1 MRPVSTD
8 FLAAVAGAH
17 THAMRVDVLQGGTL
31 TQTGLP
37 IIGGNVTTDR
47 TAEIRGRASV
57 AIAGPELIPMSAFD
71 PLAPFG
77 TELQIFSGI
86 QFASGPEVVSL
97 GIFGIQDSKVSDDGG
112 TITLECLDRA
122 QVVKDANFE
131 STYVIA
137 AGSDYA
143 GAILGLID
151 DGVPGLQFDFA
162 DTTATTPLLVFADD
176 SSSGRWTEALKLAT
190 AVGCDLYFNADGVC
204 VLEPVPN
211 PLSDPVARLK
221 DGPGG
226 VVVSAAKNWS
236 RTPSFN
242 RVIAFTDNPDPAH
255 TPVRAIATDDDP
267 ASPTFYDGTFGRKP
281 KRFPGPFTTT
291 DQAQTA
297 ADAELRRTL
306 GIAQTVDLNVAPN
319 PALEAGDIVA
329 IRRTSIGID
338 EVDVLDSVTYDLG
351 IGTMSLGVRARQVTQ

>member
-1 MRPVSTD
+1 MRQVSTD
-8 FLAAVAGAH
+8 FLAAVAGSHAH
-17 THAMRVDVLQGGTL
+17 AVRVDVLQGGFVS
-31 TQTGLP
+31 QTGLP
-37 IIGGNVTTDR
+37 IIGGSVTVDR
-47 TAEIRGRASV
+47 TAEIRGSATV
-57 AIAGPELIPMSAFD
+57 NVAGPDLIPMSAFD

-77 TELQIFSGI
+77 TELQIFTGI
-86 QFASGPEVVSL
+86 QFSTGPELVSL
-97 GIFGIQDSKVSDDGG
+97 GIFGIQTANVSDDGS
-112 TITLECLDRA
+112 TIRLTCLDRA

-151 DGVPGLQFDFA
+151 DGVPGLTYNFSS
-162 DTTATTPLLVFADD
+162 TTATTPLLVFADD

-190 AVGCDLYFNADGVC
+190 AVGCDLYFDADGVC

-211 PLSDPVARLK
+211 PLSDPVAALS
-221 DGPGG
+221 DGLEG
-226 VVVSAAKNWS
+226 VVVTASKDWS

-242 RVIAFTDNPDPAH
+242 RVIAYTDNPDPANP
-255 TPVRAIATDDDP
+255 PVRAIATDDDP
-267 ASPTFYDGTFGRKP
+267 TSPTFYSGTFGRKP
-281 KRFPGPFTTT
+281 KRFPGPFTST
-291 DQAQTA
+291 DMAQTA

-306 GIAQTVDLNVAPN
+306 GIAQTIDLNVAPN

-338 EVDVLDSVTYDLG
+338 EVDVLDTVTYDLG
-351 IGTMSLGVRARQVTQ
+351 LGTMQLGVRARQVTQ